1 MRIISGKYRGRVLSA
16 PKTNHTRPSSSL
28 VRGAVFNILQDRI
41 DGAEF
46 LDLFAGSGLMG
57 LEALSRGALHV
68 TFVEKDNNALDAL
81 TKNIMSLQAETESTI
96 LRGDVFFHLKNLGK
110 KKKQFDIIYIDPPYL
125 KGMIADCLILIE
137 KGNLLKEEGI
147 LFYEESSKD
156 TEEYQLPGCVLI
168 DRRTFGNT
176 NLTQYKKIS
185 G

>member
-1 MRIISGKYRGRVLSA
+1 
-16 PKTNHTRPSSSL
+16 
-28 VRGAVFNILQDRI
+28 
-41 DGAEF
+41 
-46 LDLFAGSGLMG
+46 MG